1 MQLFELFDQKLIIL
15 DIPTTTK
22 DETIAYLANALG
34 DAGRVSDVQTYIDA
48 LHERE
53 ALSSTGIG
61 EGIAIPH
68 AKSSAVKEATIVF
81 GRKLSGMDWQSL
93 DGAPAQL
100 FFMIAAPEGAD
111 NTHLQA
117 LAQLS
122 KVLLQPTAK
131 AALLGATDSATI
143 IDVFKRFG
151 EQPTKSVE
159 TIPTTAVVS
168 GPEILAVTACPTG
181 IAHTFMAEE
190 KLKQAAQKAGV
201 SIKVETNGQAGI
213 ENALT
218 AAEIANAKT
227 IIVAADKKVETNRFD
242 GKHVITVPVADG
254 IYKADELIEKAS
266 KQEAKI
272 FKAEHSSSDEAA
284 STADETIGRKF
295 YKHLMNG
302 VSNMLP
308 FVIAGGILIAI
319 SFMFGIHSADPMSA
333 EYNTFAAA
341 LKQIGDLSFGVI
353 VPILAGFIG
362 MSIADRPG
370 LVVGFVG
377 GLLANVG
384 GAGFLGGLLAG
395 FLAGGIIIALRKGLS
410 WLPKPFEGLKAIFLF
425 PVLGAVIMGLIMI
438 FLVNEPV
445 AFLNESLQSFVA
457 SMSGGNKVLLGLL
470 LGGMMAIDMG
480 GPINKAAY
488 VTGAALLASGSEAG
502 QEVMAAVMA
511 GGMVPPLA
519 IAVSVTV
526 FPKLW
531 SQRDREA
538 GYLNY
543 VMGASFITEGA
554 IPFAA
559 SNPLRVIPALAIG
572 AATTGALSM
581 FFGAASPAPHGGI
594 FVFPVMTNVGGY
606 IIAIV
611 AGTLVGAI
619 ILSALMKKQQ
629 SVAGGARTK

>member
-1 MQLFELFDQKLIIL
+1 MQLFELFDLTLVEL
-15 DIPTTTK
+15 DLPTTDKTETMTYLAK
-22 DETIAYLANALG
+22 KLAAAGRVNDEAAYLAALA
-34 DAGRVSDVQTYIDA
+34 D
-48 LHERE
+48 RE

-68 AKSSAVKEATIVF
+68 AKSEAVTQATIAF
-81 GRKLSGMDWQSL
+81 GRKASGLEWQSL
-93 DGAPAQL
+93 DGQPAQL
-100 FFMIAAPEGAD
+100 VFMIAAPEGAN

-122 KVLLQPTAK
+122 KVLMQPTAK
-131 AALLGATDSATI
+131 AALLGASDQATI

-151 EQPTKSVE
+151 EQPEAAAPAQAVAQ
-159 TIPTTAVVS
+159 TTPGGFEV
-168 GPEILAVTACPTG
+168 LAVTACPTG

-190 KLKQAAQKAGV
+190 KLKQAAKKAGV

-213 ENALT
+213 ANALT
-218 AAEIANAKT
+218 AEEIANAKT
-227 IIVAADKKVETNRFD
+227 IIVAADKKVATARFA

-254 IYKADELIEKAS
+254 IYKADELIAKAS
-266 KQEAKI
+266 KQDAPI
-272 FKAEHSSSDEAA
+272 FQSN
-284 STADETIGRKF
+284 ETSEQSESGNETESIGRKF

-308 FVIAGGILIAI
+308 FVIAGGILIAF
-319 SFMFGIHSADPMSA
+319 SFMFGIHSADPLSP

-341 LKQIGDLSFGVI
+341 LKQVGDLSFGVI

-395 FLAGGIIIALRKGLS
+395 FLAGGIIIALRKS
-410 WLPKPFEGLKAIFLF
+410 FAWLPKPLEGIKAIFLF
-425 PVLGAVIMGLIMI
+425 PVLGALIMGLIMI
-438 FLVNEPV
+438 FLVNQPV
-445 AFLNESLQSFVA
+445 AFLNESLQTFV
-457 SMSGGNKVLLGLL
+457 STMSGGNKVFLGLL

-488 VTGAALLASGSEAG
+488 VTATALLAAGTTAG

-511 GGMVPPLA
+511 GGMIPPLA
-519 IAVSVTV
+519 IALSVTV

-543 VMGASFITEGA
+543 IMGASFITEGA

-581 FFGAASPAPHGGI
+581 YFGAASPAPHGGI
-594 FVFPVMTNVGGY
+594 FVFPLITNLGGY
-606 IIAIV
+606 VIAIV
-611 AGTLVGAI
+611 AGTVVAAV

-629 SVAGGARTK
+629 S

>member
-1 MQLFELFDQKLIIL
+1 MQLFELFDLQLMEL
-15 DIPTTTK
+15 DLPTTDKPTTM
-22 DETIAYLANALG
+22 DYLAEKLAE
-34 DAGRVSDVQTYIDA
+34 AGRVSDVAAYRQA
-48 LHERE
+48 LEERE

-68 AKSSAVKEATIVF
+68 AKSTAVKQATIVF
-81 GRKLSGMDWQSL
+81 GRKLAGIEWQSL
-93 DGAPAQL
+93 DAQPAQL

-131 AALLGATDSATI
+131 AALLGATDKATI
-143 IDVFKRFG
+143 LDVFKRFG
-151 EQPTKSVE
+151 EQPK
-159 TIPTTAVVS
+159 PTAPIVAVAGN

-190 KLKQAAQKAGV
+190 KLKQAAEKAGAT
-201 SIKVETNGQAGI
+201 IKVETNGQAGI

-218 AAEIANAKT
+218 AEEIANAKT
-227 IIVAADKKVETNRFD
+227 IIVAADKKVATARFT

-254 IYKADELIEKAS
+254 IYKADELIAKAQNQDAPIYQAS
-266 KQEAKI
+266 GGEEAT
-272 FKAEHSSSDEAA
+272 EADT
-284 STADETIGRKF
+284 SNESIGRKF

-308 FVIAGGILIAI
+308 FVIAGGILIAF
-319 SFMFGIHSADPMSA
+319 SFMFGIHSADPASP

-353 VPILAGFIG
+353 VPVLAGFIG

-395 FLAGGIIIALRKGLS
+395 FLAGGIILALRKGFS
-410 WLPKPFEGLKAIFLF
+410 WLPKPLEGIKAIFLF
-425 PVLGAVIMGLIMI
+425 PVLGALIMGLIMI
-438 FLVNEPV
+438 FLVNQPV
-445 AFLNESLQSFVA
+445 AFLNESLQNFVSA
-457 SMSGGNKVLLGLL
+457 MSGGNKVILGLF

-488 VTGAALLASGSEAG
+488 VTGTALLASGTTAG

-511 GGMVPPLA
+511 GGMIPPLA
-519 IAVSVTV
+519 IALSVTV

-531 SQRDREA
+531 SKRDREA

-559 SNPLRVIPALAIG
+559 ANPLRVIPALAIG

-594 FVFPVMTNVGGY
+594 FVFPLITNLGGY
-606 IIAIV
+606 VIAIV
-611 AGTLVGAI
+611 VGTVVAAA
-619 ILSALMKKQQ
+619 ILSFLIKKQN
-629 SVAGGARTK
+629 AKA

>member
-1 MQLFELFDQKLIIL
+1 MQLFELFDLQLMEL
-15 DIPTTTK
+15 DLPTTDKPTTM
-22 DETIAYLANALG
+22 DYLAGKLAE
-34 DAGRVSDVQTYIDA
+34 AGRVSDVAAYRQA
-48 LHERE
+48 LEERE

-68 AKSSAVKEATIVF
+68 AKSTAVKQATIVF
-81 GRKLSGMDWQSL
+81 GRKLAGIEWQSL
-93 DGAPAQL
+93 DAQPAQL

-131 AALLGATDSATI
+131 AALLGATDKATI
-143 IDVFKRFG
+143 LDVFKRFG
-151 EQPTKSVE
+151 EQPK
-159 TIPTTAVVS
+159 PTAPIVAVAGN

-190 KLKQAAQKAGV
+190 KLKQAAEKAGAT
-201 SIKVETNGQAGI
+201 IKVETNGQAGI

-218 AAEIANAKT
+218 AEEIANAKT
-227 IIVAADKKVETNRFD
+227 IIVAADKKVATARFA

-254 IYKADELIEKAS
+254 IYKADELIAKAQ
-266 KQEAKI
+266 KQDAPIYQASGGEEAT
-272 FKAEHSSSDEAA
+272 EADT
-284 STADETIGRKF
+284 SNESIGRKF

-308 FVIAGGILIAI
+308 FVIAGGILIAF
-319 SFMFGIHSADPMSA
+319 SFMFGIHSADPASP

-353 VPILAGFIG
+353 VPVLAGFIG

-395 FLAGGIIIALRKGLS
+395 FLAGGIILALRKGFS
-410 WLPKPFEGLKAIFLF
+410 WLPKPLEGIKAIFLF
-425 PVLGAVIMGLIMI
+425 PVLGALIMGLIMI
-438 FLVNEPV
+438 FLVNQPV
-445 AFLNESLQSFVA
+445 AFLNESLQNFVSA
-457 SMSGGNKVLLGLL
+457 MSGGNKVILGLF

-488 VTGAALLASGSEAG
+488 VTGTALLASGTTAG

-519 IAVSVTV
+519 IALSVTV

-531 SQRDREA
+531 SKRDREA

-559 SNPLRVIPALAIG
+559 ANPLRVIPALAIG

-594 FVFPVMTNVGGY
+594 FVFPLITNLGGY
-606 IIAIV
+606 VIAIV
-611 AGTLVGAI
+611 VGTVVAAA
-619 ILSALMKKQQ
+619 ILSFLIKKQN
-629 SVAGGARTK
+629 AKA

>member
-1 MQLFELFDQKLIIL
+1 MQLFELFDLQLMEL
-15 DIPTTTK
+15 ELPTTDKPTTM
-22 DETIAYLANALG
+22 DYLAEKLAE
-34 DAGRVSDVQTYIDA
+34 AGRVSDVAAYRQA
-48 LHERE
+48 LEERE

-68 AKSSAVKEATIVF
+68 AKSTAVKQATIVF
-81 GRKLSGMDWQSL
+81 GRKLAGIEWQSL
-93 DGAPAQL
+93 DAQPAQL

-131 AALLGATDSATI
+131 AALLGATDKATI
-143 IDVFKRFG
+143 LDVFKRFG
-151 EQPTKSVE
+151 EQPK
-159 TIPTTAVVS
+159 PTAPIVAVAGN

-190 KLKQAAQKAGV
+190 KLKQAAEKAGAT
-201 SIKVETNGQAGI
+201 IKVETNGQAGI

-218 AAEIANAKT
+218 AEEIANAKT
-227 IIVAADKKVETNRFD
+227 IIVAADKKVATARFA

-254 IYKADELIEKAS
+254 IYKADELIAKAQ
-266 KQEAKI
+266 KQDAPIYQASGGEEAT
-272 FKAEHSSSDEAA
+272 EADT
-284 STADETIGRKF
+284 SNESIGRKF

-308 FVIAGGILIAI
+308 FVIAGGILIAF
-319 SFMFGIHSADPMSA
+319 SFMFGIHSADPASP

-353 VPILAGFIG
+353 VPVLAGFIG

-395 FLAGGIIIALRKGLS
+395 FLAGGIILALRKGFS
-410 WLPKPFEGLKAIFLF
+410 WLPKPLEGIKAIFLF
-425 PVLGAVIMGLIMI
+425 PVLGALIMGLIMI
-438 FLVNEPV
+438 FLVNQPV
-445 AFLNESLQSFVA
+445 AFLNESLQNFVSA
-457 SMSGGNKVLLGLL
+457 MSGGNKVILGLF

-488 VTGAALLASGSEAG
+488 VTGTALLASGTTAG

-519 IAVSVTV
+519 IALSVTV

-531 SQRDREA
+531 SKRDREA

-559 SNPLRVIPALAIG
+559 ANPLRVIPALAIG

-594 FVFPVMTNVGGY
+594 FVFPLITNLGGY
-606 IIAIV
+606 VIAIV
-611 AGTLVGAI
+611 VGTVVAAA
-619 ILSALMKKQQ
+619 ILSFLIKKQN
-629 SVAGGARTK
+629 AKA

>member
-1 MQLFELFDQKLIIL
+1 MQLFELFDLQLIDL
-15 DIPTTTK
+15 DLPTTDKVTTM
-22 DETIAYLANALG
+22 DYLAKKLVET
-34 DAGRVSDVQTYIDA
+34 GRVSDFDTY
-48 LHERE
+48 RE
-53 ALSSTGIG
+53 ALEARENLSSTGIG
-61 EGIAIPH
+61 ESIAIPH
-68 AKSSAVKEATIVF
+68 AKSEAVLKATIAF
-81 GRKLSGMDWQSL
+81 GRKPAGIEWQSL
-93 DGAPAQL
+93 DAQPAQL
-100 FFMIAAPEGAD
+100 VFMIAAPEGAD

-122 KVLLQPTAK
+122 KVLMQPTAK
-131 AALLGATDSATI
+131 AALLGASDKATI
-143 IDVFKRFG
+143 LDVFKRFG
-151 EQPTKSVE
+151 EQPKTVE
-159 TIPTTAVVS
+159 VAQVVAGN
-168 GPEILAVTACPTG
+168 GPEVLAVTACPTG

-190 KLKQAAQKAGV
+190 KLKQAAEKLGV

-213 ENALT
+213 ANALT
-218 AAEIANAKT
+218 SEEIANAKT
-227 IIVAADKKVETNRFD
+227 IIVAADKKVATARFA

-254 IYKADELIEKAS
+254 IYKAEELITR
-266 KQEAKI
+266 
-272 FKAEHSSSDEAA
+272 A
-284 STADETIGRKF
+284 STQDAPIFQTNETDSESADASGQESIGRKF

-308 FVIAGGILIAI
+308 FVIAGGILIAF
-319 SFMFGIHSADPMSA
+319 SFMFGIHSADPSSS

-395 FLAGGIIIALRKGLS
+395 FLAGGIIIALRKGFS
-410 WLPKPFEGLKAIFLF
+410 WLPKPLEGIKAIFLF
-425 PVLGAVIMGLIMI
+425 PVLGALIMGLIMI
-438 FLVNEPV
+438 FFVNAPV
-445 AFLNESLQSFVA
+445 AFVNESLQTFVEA
-457 SMSGGNKVLLGLL
+457 MSGGNKVILGLL
-470 LGGMMAIDMG
+470 LGGMMSIDMG

-488 VTGAALLASGSEAG
+488 VTATALLASGTLAG

-519 IAVSVTV
+519 IALSVTV

-531 SQRDREA
+531 SKRDREA

-543 VMGASFITEGA
+543 IMGASFITEGA

-559 SNPLRVIPALAIG
+559 ANPLRVIPALAIG

-594 FVFPVMTNVGGY
+594 FVFPLITNLGGY
-606 IIAIV
+606 LIAIL
-611 AGTLVGAI
+611 AGTVIAAI
-619 ILSALMKKQQ
+619 ILSAMIKKQR
-629 SVAGGARTK
+629 A